1 MKEVDDLNFPD
12 DVRYSKDHEW
22 ARPEGELFV
31 VGITDYAQDQMGDV
45 VYVELP
51 AKGTLKKE
59 GEEFGTVESV
69 KAVSELFM
77 PMEGEITA
85 LNTDLEDRPE
95 QVNQNPY
102 ADGWMVKIKPTDAN
116 AYNRL
121 MDRDAYVAM
130 LKG

>member
-1 MKEVDDLNFPD
+1 MKEIDELNFPD

-22 ARPEGELFV
+22 ARPEGKEFV
-31 VGITDYAQDQMGDV
+31 VGISDYAQDQLGDI

-51 AKGTLKKE
+51 AKGSHKKH
-59 GEEFGTVESV
+59 GEEFGSVESV

-77 PMEGEITA
+77 PMGGEVTA

-95 QVNQNPY
+95 LVNHQPY
-102 ADGWMVKIKPTDAN
+102 TGGWMIKIKPSDPGE
-116 AYNRL
+116 YNKL
-121 MDRDAYVAM
+121 MDRKAYVAT

>member
-1 MKEVDDLNFPD
+1 MKEIDELTFPD
-12 DVRYSKDHEW
+12 DMRYSKDHEW
-22 ARPEGELFV
+22 ARREGELFV

-51 AKGTLKKE
+51 SAGTRKKE

-77 PMEGEITA
+77 PIGGEVTA
-85 LNTDLEDRPE
+85 LNGELEDRPE
-95 QVNQNPY
+95 LLNSDPY
-102 ADGWMVKIKPTDAN
+102 ARGWMIKIKPDDSGAFD
-116 AYNRL
+116 RL
-121 MDRDAYVAM
+121 MEREAYLTF